1 MGRSSRGRPF
11 FENLWRDGKCRC
23 RVGQVRGGRLQTGV
37 PRSIPR
43 QQRLGGAR
51 ESFKQQGET
60 TRGSRVEGEGRGTR
74 AQTNRRTHSR
84 PSALGTVASGSSSSS
99 SPVSSHCNNHHDCG
113 AHVHSTDG
121 HYQVQKQGSL
131 PAAPLPSVVG
141 WRRDG
146 GRAARATRRWQFSR
160 TGPASRQ
167 LLFAPFQAAKT
178 RFVARRM
185 PRMYRQTEQKKQD
198 AHHHRRQHHGK
209 STQPCHTHPS
219 CWPPNATTLLMVG
232 RRQGSTG
239 QPGLSDARPLG
250 TVAWWQSGSLP
261 RRRRRRR
268 GTLSIP
274 FLA

>member
-1 MGRSSRGRPF
+1 MASAGAGSGRCEAAGCKRVSREASLVNSGWGAPGSLLNSR
-11 FENLWRDGKCRC
+11 ERR
-23 RVGQVRGGRLQTGV
+23 REGQ
-37 PRSIPR
+37 
-43 QQRLGGAR
+43 
-51 ESFKQQGET
+51 
-60 TRGSRVEGEGRGTR
+60 GSRARVEGEGRGTR

-99 SPVSSHCNNHHDCG
+99 SSSPVSSHCNNHHDCG
-113 AHVHSTDG
+113 AHVHGTDG

-167 LLFAPFQAAKT
+167 LLVAPFQAAKT

-185 PRMYRQTEQKKQD
+185 PRMYRQSRRNKMHTTTGASTMGK
-198 AHHHRRQHHGK
+198 AHNRATPIRRAG
-209 STQPCHTHPS
+209 PL
-219 CWPPNATTLLMVG
+219 NATTLLMVG